1 MRFSLTQT
9 VQNVVEPMAIDD
21 GGRKIFLL
29 TDAGLTVVDLGQAP
43 LSVGHFGTAQPVSGG
58 TIQLRGS
65 GFDSTTTV
73 SVDST
78 SATATLV
85 DENTLTVSLPALNG
99 GAHDLILS
107 RDDGSTLTVKGLI
120 TIP

>member
-1 MRFSLTQT
+1 
-9 VQNVVEPMAIDD
+9 MAIDE

-43 LSVGHFGTAQPVSGG
+43 LSVGHLGTAQPVSGG

-65 GFDSTTTV
+65 GFDSTTMV
-73 SVDST
+73 SVDSIPA
-78 SATATLV
+78 SAKLV
-85 DENTLTVSLPALNG
+85 DENTLTLSLPVLNS
-99 GAHDLILS
+99 GAHDLIFS

>member
-1 MRFSLTQT
+1 LGT
-9 VQNVVEPMAIDD
+9 V
-21 GGRKIFLL
+21 
-29 TDAGLTVVDLGQAP
+29 
-43 LSVGHFGTAQPVSGG
+43 QPVSGG

-65 GFDSTTTV
+65 GFDSTTKV

-78 SATATLV
+78 SASATLL
-85 DENTLTVSLPALNG
+85 DENTLAVSLPALNS